1 MAFSKLLKTVGDSG
15 RFQLIN
21 SIILCIPLL
30 IIPAHHLIQNFSAA
44 TPRHHCRV
52 PWIENA
58 TLEATRDTP
67 WNLSKE
73 DLLRVAIPWEHD
85 SLSRCSRFV
94 RPQWQLLLNDSV
106 SDDVEIEGCLDGWE
120 FDSSEFRSTIV
131 TEWNLVCDKRAM
143 KRMAQSVY
151 MGGLLVG
158 GFLMGGLA
166 DKIGRRTIMLTS
178 NFLVGVS
185 GITAAFAPTFALY
198 TVARFF
204 DGMFIVGAF
213 LNAYCLG
220 LEWLN
225 PNHFVIFNM
234 ISDLY
239 YGAGQF
245 FLVGLAYSMRN
256 WRYLQLTPSAIY
268 FLFFLISWFQPES
281 ARWLA
286 QQKKYKETLKTLKR
300 VARINGKHI
309 AAESLDIETVK
320 KEMENDNKVKR
331 QKIYTSFDLIRIP
344 VLRKRTL
351 ILFIVWFATSFS
363 YYGVAMNLQGF
374 DMNIYVLMLMFAAID
389 IPAYLSTF
397 YAITNIG
404 RRVSQAVC
412 LLLVGVIFIVT
423 IFLPSEMKIVRASL
437 GIIGKGALAGSFS
450 IIYLYTGELYPTV
463 IRQNGLGTTATM
475 ARVGGM
481 LAPLISIFQ
490 EEYPFLPQIVYG
502 VASLLAGL
510 LALLLPE
517 TRNRP
522 LLDTVEEMKFQQQCY
537 KQGLE
542 DLTTC
547 KKEPEL
553 QEVTFDASNN
563 TMQSPSIEESQHL

>member
-30 IIPAHHLIQNFSAA
+30 MIPAHHLIQNFSAA

-94 RPQWQLLLNDSV
+94 RPQWQLLLNDSA
-106 SDDVEIEGCLDGWE
+106 DDVEIEGCLDGWE
-120 FDSSEFRSTIV
+120 FDSSDFRSTIV
-131 TEWNLVCDKRAM
+131 TEWNLVCDKQAM

-151 MGGLLVG
+151 MGGVLVG
-158 GFLMGGLA
+158 GFLLGGLA
-166 DKIGRRTIMLTS
+166 DKIGRRSVMVTS

-204 DGMFIVGAF
+204 DGMFIVGSF
-213 LNAYCLG
+213 LNAFSLG
-220 LEWLN
+220 LEWLH
-225 PNHFVIFNM
+225 PNHYVIFNM
-234 ISDLY
+234 MTGQTYS
-239 YGAGQF
+239 AGQF
-245 FLVGLAYSMRN
+245 LLAGLAYSMGN
-256 WRYLQLTPSAIY
+256 WRYLQLTASMTF
-268 FLFFLISWFQPES
+268 FLFFLISWFTPES

-286 QQKKYKETLKTLKR
+286 QQHRYEDTLRSFKR
-300 VARINGKHI
+300 VARINGKRVE
-309 AAESLDIETVK
+309 AESLGIETVK
-320 KEMENDNKVKR
+320 REMENDTRVKP
-331 QKIYTSFDLIRIP
+331 QKTYTSFDLIRIS

-363 YYGVAMNLQGF
+363 YYGIAMNLQGF
-374 DMNIYVLMLMFAAID
+374 NINIYVLMLMFAAID
-389 IPAYLSTF
+389 IPVKLLTF
-397 YAITNIG
+397 YTITSIG
-404 RRVSQAVC
+404 RRVSQAAC
-412 LLLVGVIFIVT
+412 LLLVGVIFIVI

-437 GIIGKGALAGSFS
+437 GIIGKGALAGSFN

-522 LLDTVEEMKFQQQCY
+522 LVDTVEEMKFQQQCY

-553 QEVTFDASNN
+553 QEVTFDASSN

>member
-94 RPQWQLLLNDSV
+94 RPQWQLLLNDSA
-106 SDDVEIEGCLDGWE
+106 DDVEIEGCLDGWE
-120 FDSSEFRSTIV
+120 FDSSDFRSTIV
-131 TEWNLVCDKRAM
+131 TEWNLVCDKQAM

-151 MGGLLVG
+151 MGGVLVG
-158 GFLMGGLA
+158 GFLLGGLA
-166 DKIGRRTIMLTS
+166 DKIGRRSVMVTS

-204 DGMFIVGAF
+204 DGMFIVGSF
-213 LNAYCLG
+213 LNAFSLG
-220 LEWLN
+220 LEWLH
-225 PNHFVIFNM
+225 PNHYVIFNM
-234 ISDLY
+234 MTGQTYS
-239 YGAGQF
+239 AGQF
-245 FLVGLAYSMRN
+245 LLAGLAYSMGN
-256 WRYLQLTPSAIY
+256 WRYLQLTASMTF
-268 FLFFLISWFQPES
+268 FLFFLISWFTPES

-286 QQKKYKETLKTLKR
+286 QQHRYEDTLRSFKR
-300 VARINGKHI
+300 VARINGKRVE
-309 AAESLDIETVK
+309 AESLGIETVK
-320 KEMENDNKVKR
+320 REMENDTRVKP
-331 QKIYTSFDLIRIP
+331 QKTYTSFDLIRIS

-374 DMNIYVLMLMFAAID
+374 NINIYVLMLMFAAID
-389 IPAYLSTF
+389 IPFKLLTF
-397 YAITNIG
+397 YTITSIG
-404 RRVSQAVC
+404 RRVSQAAC
-412 LLLVGVIFIVT
+412 LLLVGVIFIVI

-437 GIIGKGALAGSFS
+437 GIIGKGALAGSFN
-450 IIYLYTGELYPTV
+450 IVFLYTGELYPTV

-563 TMQSPSIEESQHL
+563 TMQSPSIEVSQHL

>member
-94 RPQWQLLLNDSV
+94 RPQWQLLLNDSA
-106 SDDVEIEGCLDGWE
+106 DDVEIEGCLDGWE
-120 FDSSEFRSTIV
+120 FDSSDFRSTIV
-131 TEWNLVCDKRAM
+131 TEWNLVCDKQAM

-151 MGGLLVG
+151 MGGVLVG
-158 GFLMGGLA
+158 GFLLGGLA
-166 DKIGRRTIMLTS
+166 DKFT
-178 NFLVGVS
+178 
-185 GITAAFAPTFALY
+185 
-198 TVARFF
+198 
-204 DGMFIVGAF
+204 
-213 LNAYCLG
+213 
-220 LEWLN
+220 
-225 PNHFVIFNM
+225 
-234 ISDLY
+234 
-239 YGAGQF
+239 
-245 FLVGLAYSMRN
+245 
-256 WRYLQLTPSAIY
+256 
-268 FLFFLISWFQPES
+268 PES

-286 QQKKYKETLKTLKR
+286 QQHRYEDTLRSFKR
-300 VARINGKHI
+300 VARINGKRVE
-309 AAESLDIETVK
+309 AESLGIETVK
-320 KEMENDNKVKR
+320 REMENDTRVKP
-331 QKIYTSFDLIRIP
+331 QKTYTSFDLIRIS

-374 DMNIYVLMLMFAAID
+374 NINIYVLMLMFAAID
-389 IPAYLSTF
+389 IPFKLLTF
-397 YAITNIG
+397 YTITSIG
-404 RRVSQAVC
+404 RRVSQAAC
-412 LLLVGVIFIVT
+412 LLLVGVIFIVI

-437 GIIGKGALAGSFS
+437 GIIGKGALAGSFN
-450 IIYLYTGELYPTV
+450 IVFLYTGELYPTV

-563 TMQSPSIEESQHL
+563 TMQSPSIEVSQHL